1 MAMCLSS
8 PDDNLTLKIQ
18 MLDINMTAR
27 RFLPISS
34 IALQHEKRFLSGGG
48 FILPFTCTSIRHR
61 TLHSGILST
70 TIPAIFS
77 GDLPYHFLV
86 GIQSNEQLSLL
97 SHNPYI
103 FKPHGLKKYSISK
116 NGVNIPQDGVPIGGS
131 DGSFLR
137 SYTRFVEHTGG
148 RIFESAHDITPDEFI
163 EKSFFISYDLTPCLC
178 MGSHGHQSET
188 GVIDLNL
195 TFENP
200 TSYPLTL
207 VILGC
212 FESVVTISKDDVVM
226 NYTT

>member
-1 MAMCLSS
+1 MQNIIFLISGRGYHFKSYLNKKLSISKATKSSSLLSQYWSDDFKESEIKIDGASLSEAFTERSKLISKSRDVHFIFSPLIDLLNTERYLPPHTQIKIELERGSMAMCLSS

-48 FILPFTCTSIRHR
+48 FILPFTRTSIRHR

-103 FKPHGLKKYSISK
+103 FKPHGLK
-116 NGVNIPQDGVPIGGS
+116 NI
-131 DGSFLR
+131 
-137 SYTRFVEHTGG
+137 RFKKME
-148 RIFESAHDITPDEFI
+148 
-163 EKSFFISYDLTPCLC
+163 
-178 MGSHGHQSET
+178 
-188 GVIDLNL
+188 
-195 TFENP
+195 
-200 TSYPLTL
+200 
-207 VILGC
+207 
-212 FESVVTISKDDVVM
+212 
-226 NYTT
+226 